1 MSRSS
6 VIAIAGLA
14 LLFAAEA
21 QTQQSAEPQT
31 VADIDNP
38 WLRTGQVGEWTGDL
52 DGMIERGFIRML
64 TPVNR
69 TDYFVDG
76 AVERGINAEY
86 ANALEE
92 FVNRG
97 RDARDH
103 VRVVVL
109 PVHRDQLLP
118 MLTEGRGDIAS
129 GGLTITPERREIVDF
144 SPPFITGVSE
154 LVVTG
159 PGVEPV
165 AKFEDLSGREIWVR
179 ASSSYYQ
186 SLLEANE
193 AFLATGLAPIDVR
206 TADARLKDEGL
217 LEMVNAG
224 LYPATV
230 ADSHKLEWVWSKVF
244 DQITVSN
251 VAVREDGELAV
262 AIRKGSPLLHALM
275 SEFRLGNRRGT
286 LFGNIMIRRYATNS
300 RWVQDASST
309 DDRQRFDAVVELFRK
324 YSEEYGFDYLMMIA
338 QGYQES
344 GLDPN
349 ARSSVGAIGI
359 MQVMPETA
367 AGRPI
372 FMDNVESPDDN
383 IMAGIKYMRYLVDQ
397 FFNDP
402 GIDEVNRHLFA
413 FAAYNAGPNRVARLR
428 KQAPEYG
435 LDPNK
440 WFKNV
445 EHIVASNVGR
455 EPVRYVGNIYKYY
468 LAYQRLREIEREQ
481 SRFPPPDAAATE
493 EADPTSAT
501 PPRPQAVR
509 AVPRNGG

>member
-1 MSRSS
+1 MSRSF
-6 VIAIAGLA
+6 VIAIAGLV

-31 VADIDNP
+31 VADIDDP

-64 TPVNR
+64 TPANR

-76 AVERGINAEY
+76 AVERGIIAEY

-92 FVNRG
+92 FVNLG
-97 RDARDH
+97 RDARDP

-109 PVHRDQLLP
+109 PVHPDQLLP
-118 MLTEGRGDIAS
+118 MLTEGLGDVAA
-129 GGLTITPERREIVDF
+129 GELTVTPERREIVDF
-144 SPPFITGVSE
+144 SPPFVTDIRE

-159 PGVEPV
+159 PGVDPV
-165 AKFEDLSGREIWVR
+165 ATLEDLSGREVWVR
-179 ASSSYYQ
+179 PSSSYYR
-186 SLLEANE
+186 SLLDANE
-193 AFLATGLAPIDVR
+193 ALVATGLAPIDMR
-206 TADARLKDEGL
+206 AADERLQGEGL

-230 ADSHKLEWVWSKVF
+230 ADSHRLEWIWSKVF

-251 VAVREDGELAV
+251 VAVREDGETAF
-262 AIRKGSPLLHALM
+262 AIRKSSPLLLELLT
-275 SEFRLGNRRGT
+275 EFRLGHRRGT
-286 LFGNIMIRRYATNS
+286 SFGNIMIRRYFTNS
-300 RWVQDASST
+300 RWLQDATAT
-309 DDRQRFDAVVELFRK
+309 DDRRRFDAVVELFK
-324 YSEEYGFDYLMMIA
+324 QYSGEYGFDHLMMIA

-344 GLDPN
+344 RLEPD

-359 MQVMPETA
+359 MQVMPATA
-367 AGRPI
+367 AGPPI

-383 IMAGIKYMRYLVDQ
+383 IRAGIMYMRYLVDQ
-397 FFNDP
+397 FFDDP
-402 GIDEVNRHLFA
+402 EIDEVNRHLFA

-428 KQAPEYG
+428 RQAPEYG

-445 EHIVASNVGR
+445 EHIVAGNVGR

-468 LAYQRLREIEREQ
+468 LAFRRLREIEREQ
-481 SRFPPPDAAATE
+481 SR
-493 EADPTSAT
+493 
-501 PPRPQAVR
+501 R
-509 AVPRNGG
+509 